1 MVKVDI
7 VDIVDM
13 FEKVGFVGW
22 FASKVL
28 LDDVVCGA
36 VGGWRGGVEL

>member
-1 MVKVDI
+1 MFEMFVFV
-7 VDIVDM
+7 V
-13 FEKVGFVGW
+13 FEKVDLVER
-22 FASKVL
+22 FASKVF